1 MKKLLIIGVILLV
14 AYLVFWNSDGDL
26 INPIKRYVENQ
37 DVLTLEAKYTP
48 DAIMEKHRKELL
60 GDGQRSFLDPT
71 LKFFPYLLM
80 EVKYVDN
87 KKTKEGV
94 ALWSQIDGE
103 MVLNTD
109 TWEKTRGFEDAINA
123 GANAADF
130 RLLNILAA
138 NGPLSRERLQ
148 KELNLDEDSL
158 NALIDG
164 GLRKQLILSKGNEIQ
179 LHFENPKFLV
189 NPQTKMTQW
198 IVNKPFSQ
206 GKKISPNYSQSK
218 IEKGAKAAF
227 GNGFSV
233 KSVKEIFLPVYSIL
247 VQNSD
252 GSVLISDWNA
262 INGERI
268 HPHYLPSHR
277 N

>member
-1 MKKLLIIGVILLV
+1 MKKLLVVASIICLLSFFFWYSDNE
-14 AYLVFWNSDGDL
+14 YLLPV
-26 INPIKRYVENQ
+26 KRYVENQ

-48 DAIMEKHRKELL
+48 ESIMDAHRKELL
-60 GDGQRSFLDPT
+60 GESQRSFLEPG
-71 LKFFPYLLM
+71 LKFYPYLLM
-80 EVKYVDN
+80 EVKFVDN

-94 ALWSQIDGE
+94 VLWSQIDGE
-103 MVLNTD
+103 MVLNTE

-130 RLLNILAA
+130 RLLNVLAA
-138 NGPLSRERLQ
+138 HGPLTRESIQ
-148 KELNLDEDSL
+148 KELNIDEDSL
-158 NALIDG
+158 NSLIDS

-206 GKKISPNYSQSK
+206 GKKVTPNYSQSR

-233 KSVKEIFLPVYSIL
+233 KNVKEIYLPVYSIL
-247 VQNSD
+247 VQNGD
-252 GSVLISDWNA
+252 GSILISDWNA

-268 HPHYLPSHR
+268 HPHYLPKVR
-277 N
+277 G